1 VTERV
6 LHLIR
11 HGRSDPD
18 SRREIDTPRGR
29 QWDPSLDEAG
39 REQARLLARRL
50 ALLDPPPAAV
60 YCSPMTRTRET
71 VEPYAAAAGVE
82 IRYDDDLIE
91 ANIGS
96 WEGLPFEEIIASDED
111 ILPLVRA
118 SRSIWS
124 RAPGGES
131 FEDFRDR
138 VRAAIDRIVER
149 HPDGD
154 LVVICHGGVINAY
167 LGPLLGIEH
176 AMFFIPDNTSVNSV
190 EIDGDR
196 ARVRFLNDTLHL
208 AEPDL
213 FEPPAA

>member
-11 HGRSDPD
+11 HGRSDLD

-50 ALLDPPPAAV
+50 VLLDPPPAAV

-71 VEPYAAAAGVE
+71 VEPYAAAAGAE

-138 VRAAIDRIVER
+138 VGAAIDRIVER

>member
-1 VTERV
+1 MTERV

-11 HGRSDPD
+11 HGRSDPS
-18 SRREIDTPRGR
+18 SRRVIDTPRGR
-29 QWDPSLDEAG
+29 QWDPSLDETG

-60 YCSPMTRTRET
+60 YCSPMSRTRET
-71 VEPYAAAAGVE
+71 AEPYAEAAGIDV
-82 IRYDDDLIE
+82 RYDDHLIE

-118 SRSIWS
+118 SRSIWT

-131 FEDFRDR
+131 FGAFRDR
-138 VRAAIDRIVER
+138 VRPAIDRIVER

-167 LGPLLGIEH
+167 LGPLLGIDH
-176 AMFFIPDNTSVNSV
+176 AMFFIPDNTSVNSIEV
-190 EIDGDR
+190 DGDR

-208 AEPDL
+208 AEPSL